1 MEEGQ
6 ENAVSEQKR
15 PDSDQKSDQ
24 KSDQIKMIFELIK
37 ENPKISRS
45 DISHITGLH
54 ESSVKRRLNLL
65 VDKGIIKRIG
75 PDKGGYWKVLS
86 NETSD

>member
-1 MEEGQ
+1 MGNVLEEGQ

-15 PDSDQKSDQ
+15 PDSDQ

-45 DISHITGLH
+45 DISHTH
-54 ESSVKRRLNLL
+54 TSHAVFM
-65 VDKGIIKRIG
+65 
-75 PDKGGYWKVLS
+75 WKPFYNHL
-86 NETSD
+86 TR